1 MPLPTRLS
9 RFLPWFRFGILAI
22 ASCSAADSGG
32 AGGRPNETGTG
43 GATGMPPPSDAS
55 TDGAGGRGGAGGT
68 TGAGGVGATAGA
80 GGATTG
86 GAAGTG
92 GAGGIGGSGGGGVGG
107 AGGGTSGSGGTTGG
121 AGTTGRGGTAG
132 TGGSEGGASGAAG
145 NAGKAGS
152 SGSAGTT
159 GRGGSAGTSGTDA
172 GTGTDAGDIT
182 SRKRGIAYGYH
193 SDADL
198 AALSAGIGWWYN
210 WAAKPDGT
218 LMTGYPGLGVE
229 FVPMVWGGTFDV
241 ATLEKQ
247 VPAGAKYLLTF
258 NEPNFGS
265 QANLT
270 PAQAAA
276 LWPKIEMFAKARGMK
291 IVSPAVNY
299 CGSPCNE
306 TDPFVWLQKFFA
318 ACTGCQVDY
327 VAMHWYACTKAAL
340 TSTLT
345 KYEQQFGKPLW
356 VTEFSCLD
364 EPSKVNDAGEL
375 AYMQEAVAALEADPM
390 VFRYAWFSGR
400 FANTPVVNLLA
411 PTSGQLTPLGQ
422 KYVTLPH

>member
-1 MPLPTRLS
+1 M
-9 RFLPWFRFGILAI
+9 RFLPSLPFGILIVA
-22 ASCSAADSGG
+22 ACSSAGSDG
-32 AGGRPNETGTG
+32 AGGRPPGTG
-43 GATGMPPPSDAS
+43 GGDPTGMSPPKDAGTGGTGATG
-55 TDGAGGRGGAGGT
+55 GAAGIGGAGGAGGSGGSST
-68 TGAGGVGATAGA
+68 GGAGGSGATGGIGGA
-80 GGATTG
+80 GGATGGSGGATGGGGGATGGTGGVTG
-86 GAAGTG
+86 GAAGM
-92 GAGGIGGSGGGGVGG
+92 AGGGGQG
-107 AGGGTSGSGGTTGG
+107 
-121 AGTTGRGGTAG
+121 
-132 TGGSEGGASGAAG
+132 GAAG
-145 NAGKAGS
+145 VADAGGKGGNAGTAGS
-152 SGSAGTT
+152 SGKGGSDAGTP
-159 GRGGSAGTSGTDA
+159 GTDA
-172 GTGTDAGDIT
+172 GKGGSDGGTDIT

-198 AALSAGIGWWYN
+198 TALSAGIGWWYN
-210 WAAKPDGT
+210 WAARPDGT

-229 FVPMVWGGTFDV
+229 YVPMVWGGTFDV
-241 ATLEKQ
+241 ATLERQ

-270 PAQAAA
+270 PAAAAA
-276 LWPKIEMFAKARGMK
+276 LWPKIEMFAKSRNMK

-340 TSTLT
+340 TTTLA

-364 EPSKVNDAGEL
+364 EPNRVNEAGEL
-375 AYMQEAVAALEADPM
+375 AYMREAVAVLEADPM

-400 FANTPVVNLLA
+400 FMSQPVVNLLA

-422 KYVTLPH
+422 QYVTLPR

>member
-1 MPLPTRLS
+1 MT
-9 RFLPWFRFGILAI
+9 GG
-22 ASCSAADSGG
+22 SGG
-32 AGGRPNETGTG
+32 VGGVSMTGGSGGGAVGGTG
-43 GATGMPPPSDAS
+43 GV
-55 TDGAGGRGGAGGT
+55 GGSG
-68 TGAGGVGATAGA
+68 
-80 GGATTG
+80 TG
-86 GAAGTG
+86 GAAGKG
-92 GAGGIGGSGGGGVGG
+92 GAGATGGSGGAIGTGGTAGGKGGASGATGTGGNAGTSDGG
-107 AGGGTSGSGGTTGG
+107 AGKDGS
-121 AGTTGRGGTAG
+121 AGTAG
-132 TGGSEGGASGAAG
+132 TGGSADAGGARDG
-145 NAGKAGS
+145 
-152 SGSAGTT
+152 
-159 GRGGSAGTSGTDA
+159 
-172 GTGTDAGDIT
+172 GDIT

-210 WAAKPDGT
+210 WAAKPDDT

-247 VPAGAKYLLTF
+247 VPAGAKYLLAF

-276 LWPKIEMFAKARGMK
+276 LWPKIETFAKSRGMK

-318 ACTGCQVDY
+318 ACTNCQVDY

-340 TSTLT
+340 TSTLA

-364 EPSKVNDAGEL
+364 ERNKVNDAGEL

-390 VFRYAWFSGR
+390 VFRYAWFTGR
-400 FANTPVVNLLA
+400 WPQDPPVNLLTA
-411 PTSGQLTPLGQ
+411 TSGQLTPLGQ
-422 KYVTLPH
+422 KYVTLPR

>member
-1 MPLPTRLS
+1 MT
-9 RFLPWFRFGILAI
+9 GGEGG
-22 ASCSAADSGG
+22 SGG
-32 AGGRPNETGTG
+32 AAGSTASGGNGGASSTG
-43 GATGMPPPSDAS
+43 GASGAS
-55 TDGAGGRGGAGGT
+55 GAGGASGASGAGGASGASGAGGVSGAGGRGGA
-68 TGAGGVGATAGA
+68 
-80 GGATTG
+80 
-86 GAAGTG
+86 
-92 GAGGIGGSGGGGVGG
+92 S
-107 AGGGTSGSGGTTGG
+107 
-121 AGTTGRGGTAG
+121 GTAG
-132 TGGSEGGASGAAG
+132 
-145 NAGKAGS
+145 GK
-152 SGSAGTT
+152 
-159 GRGGSAGTSGTDA
+159 DA
-172 GTGTDAGDIT
+172 GTAGIDGGKGDVDGGKSDADGGSDLT

-210 WAAKPDGT
+210 WAAQPDDT

-229 FVPMVWGGTFDV
+229 FVPMVWGGTFDP
-241 ATLEKQ
+241 ATLDKQ

-306 TDPFVWLQKFFA
+306 TDPFMWLSKFFA

-340 TSTLT
+340 TSTLA

-364 EPSKVNDAGEL
+364 EKSKVNDADEL
-375 AYMQEAVAALEADPM
+375 IYLQDAVAALEADPM
-390 VFRYAWFSGR
+390 VFRYAWFTGR
-400 FANTPVVNLLA
+400 FTSNPPVNLLA
-411 PTSGQLTPLGQ
+411 ATSGQLTPLGQ
-422 KYVTLPH
+422 KYVTLPR

>member
-1 MPLPTRLS
+1 M
-9 RFLPWFRFGILAI
+9 GG
-22 ASCSAADSGG
+22 AAGVAGTSMTAGGGASGG
-32 AGGRPNETGTG
+32 AAGSSAAGGNG
-43 GATGMPPPSDAS
+43 GATS
-55 TDGAGGRGGAGGT
+55 GAGGT
-68 TGAGGVGATAGA
+68 GA
-80 GGATTG
+80 
-86 GAAGTG
+86 TG
-92 GAGGIGGSGGGGVGG
+92 GAGGGG
-107 AGGGTSGSGGTTGG
+107 A
-121 AGTTGRGGTAG
+121 GTAG
-132 TGGSEGGASGAAG
+132 TGGVDGGKGGVDGGTGSPDGGA
-145 NAGKAGS
+145 
-152 SGSAGTT
+152 
-159 GRGGSAGTSGTDA
+159 
-172 GTGTDAGDIT
+172 DIT

-210 WAAKPDGT
+210 WAAKPDDT
-218 LMTGYPGLGVE
+218 LMSGYPGLGVE
-229 FVPMVWGGTFDV
+229 FVPMVWGGTFDP

-276 LWPKIEMFAKARGMK
+276 LWPKIEAFAKARGMK

-306 TDPFVWLQKFFA
+306 TDPFMWLQKFFA
-318 ACTGCQVDY
+318 ACTACQVDY

-340 TSTLT
+340 TSTLA

-364 EPSKVNDAGEL
+364 EKSKVNEPDEL
-375 AYMQEAVAALEADPM
+375 IYMQDAVAALEADPM
-390 VFRYAWFSGR
+390 VFRYAWFTGR
-400 FANTPVVNLLA
+400 FTSSPPVNLLA
-411 PTSGQLTPLGQ
+411 ATSGQLTPLGQ
-422 KYVTLPH
+422 KYVILPH

>member
-1 MPLPTRLS
+1 MKLHSQSFSLI
-9 RFLPWFRFGILAI
+9 FRTVVFCVA
-22 ASCSAADSGG
+22 ACSSGPSDDGTGGQGG
-32 AGGRPNETGTG
+32 AGGSAGPGAAG
-43 GATGMPPPSDAS
+43 GVG
-55 TDGAGGRGGAGGT
+55 GAGGTGTSGGNGGVGGSTTAGGASGVGGSGAGKGGAGNGGAGGT
-68 TGAGGVGATAGA
+68 TGKG
-80 GGATTG
+80 
-86 GAAGTG
+86 
-92 GAGGIGGSGGGGVGG
+92 
-107 AGGGTSGSGGTTGG
+107 GSGGTTGG
-121 AGTTGRGGTAG
+121 SSGAGGTTGTGGNTGTDGGAGKGGTAGNPEGGAGKGGSAGTAG
-132 TGGSEGGASGAAG
+132 TGGSAGAGGAS
-145 NAGKAGS
+145 
-152 SGSAGTT
+152 
-159 GRGGSAGTSGTDA
+159 
-172 GTGTDAGDIT
+172 DAGDIT

-210 WAAKPDGT
+210 WAAKPDDT
-218 LMTGYPGLGVE
+218 LMSGYPGLGVE

-241 ATLEKQ
+241 ANLEKQ

-276 LWPKIEMFAKARGMK
+276 LWPKIEMFAKSRGMK

-306 TDPFVWLQKFFA
+306 TDPFMWLSKFFA
-318 ACTGCQVDY
+318 ACTNCQVDY

-340 TSTLT
+340 TSTLQ

-364 EPSKVNDAGEL
+364 ERNKVNDPGEL
-375 AYMQEAVAALEADPM
+375 AYMKEAVAALEADPM
-390 VFRYAWFSGR
+390 VFRYAWFTGR
-400 FANTPVVNLLA
+400 WPNDPPVSVLA
-411 PTSGQLTPLGQ
+411 ATSGQLTPLGQ
-422 KYVTLPH
+422 QYVTLPR

>member
-1 MPLPTRLS
+1 MTPPDSGQVDGTGMPP
-9 RFLPWFRFGILAI
+9 PADG
-22 ASCSAADSGG
+22 SAGGTGGNGSGG
-32 AGGRPNETGTG
+32 AGG
-43 GATGMPPPSDAS
+43 GA
-55 TDGAGGRGGAGGT
+55 
-68 TGAGGVGATAGA
+68 
-80 GGATTG
+80 TG
-86 GAAGTG
+86 GAAGAGGSGATG
-92 GAGGIGGSGGGGVGG
+92 GKGGSGGGSGAGPAGGSGG
-107 AGGGTSGSGGTTGG
+107 AGGGGTTGG
-121 AGTTGRGGTAG
+121 NAGIGGTAG
-132 TGGSEGGASGAAG
+132 SAIDGGSGGKGGTAGAGAIDSGTDVGKGGNGGAS
-145 NAGKAGS
+145 
-152 SGSAGTT
+152 
-159 GRGGSAGTSGTDA
+159 
-172 GTGTDAGDIT
+172 DAGDIT

-210 WAAKPDGT
+210 WAAKPDDT

-276 LWPKIEMFAKARGMK
+276 LWPKIEMFAKSRGMK

-306 TDPFVWLQKFFA
+306 TDPFMWLQKFFA

-340 TSTLT
+340 TSTLA

-364 EPSKVNDAGEL
+364 EKNKVNDADEL
-375 AYMQEAVAALEADPM
+375 LYMQDAVAALEADPM
-390 VFRYAWFSGR
+390 VFRYAWFTGR
-400 FANTPVVNLLA
+400 FTQSPPVNLLA
-411 PTSGQLTPLGQ
+411 PASGQLTPLGQ
-422 KYVTLPH
+422 KYVTLPR

>member
-1 MPLPTRLS
+1 MPPSKDAGMAGT
-9 RFLPWFRFGILAI
+9 
-22 ASCSAADSGG
+22 GG
-32 AGGRPNETGTG
+32 TGTGTG
-43 GATGMPPPSDAS
+43 GAGGTGA
-55 TDGAGGRGGAGGT
+55 TGGAAGVGGGGAGGSGPSGGAAGSGG
-68 TGAGGVGATAGA
+68 TGATGGQAG
-80 GGATTG
+80 TG

-92 GAGGIGGSGGGGVGG
+92 ATGGSGGATGGAAGAAGGTTTAG
-107 AGGGTSGSGGTTGG
+107 AGGTGGAAGSAGKGGMSGTAGSGGKG
-121 AGTTGRGGTAG
+121 
-132 TGGSEGGASGAAG
+132 
-145 NAGKAGS
+145 
-152 SGSAGTT
+152 
-159 GRGGSAGTSGTDA
+159 GTDA
-172 GTGTDAGDIT
+172 GTGVGDSGT
-182 SRKRGIAYGYH
+182 NTGRKRGIAYGYH

-198 AALSAGIGWWYN
+198 TALSAGISWWYN
-210 WAAKPDGT
+210 WATRPDGT

-229 FVPMVWGGTFDV
+229 YVPMVWGGTFDP

-258 NEPNFGS
+258 NEPNFGA

-276 LWPKIEMFAKARGMK
+276 LWPKIETFAKARGMK

-340 TSTLT
+340 TTTLA

-364 EPSKVNDAGEL
+364 EPSKVNDAAEL

-390 VFRYAWFSGR
+390 VFRYAWFTGR
-400 FANTPVVNLLA
+400 FTSNPPVNLLA

-422 KYVTLPH
+422 KYVTLPP

>member
-1 MPLPTRLS
+1 M
-9 RFLPWFRFGILAI
+9 
-22 ASCSAADSGG
+22 GG
-32 AGGRPNETGTG
+32 A
-43 GATGMPPPSDAS
+43 
-55 TDGAGGRGGAGGT
+55 
-68 TGAGGVGATAGA
+68 GATAGA
-80 GGATTG
+80 AGTGGPGGASGGIAGTGAGGASGGTAGTGGTGGTTGSG

-92 GAGGIGGSGGGGVGG
+92 G
-107 AGGGTSGSGGTTGG
+107 GTGTGG
-121 AGTTGRGGTAG
+121 AAGRGGTAG
-132 TGGSEGGASGAAG
+132 T
-145 NAGKAGS
+145 AGS
-152 SGSAGTT
+152 SGSSGAG
-159 GRGGSAGTSGTDA
+159 GADGGT
-172 GTGTDAGDIT
+172 DIT
-182 SRKRGIAYGYH
+182 SRKRGVAYGYH

-210 WAAKPDGT
+210 WAAKPDDT

-229 FVPMVWGGTFDV
+229 FVPMVWGGTFDP

-276 LWPKIEMFAKARGMK
+276 LWPKIEMFAKGRGMK

-306 TDPFVWLQKFFA
+306 TDPFMWLQKFFA

-340 TSTLT
+340 TSTVA

-364 EPSKVNDAGEL
+364 DKSKVNDADEL
-375 AYMQEAVAALEADPM
+375 TYMQDAVAALEADPM
-390 VFRYAWFSGR
+390 VFRYAWFTGR
-400 FANTPVVNLLA
+400 STGSPPISLLA
-411 PTSGQLTPLGQ
+411 TTSGQLTPLGQ
-422 KYVTLPH
+422 KYVTLPR